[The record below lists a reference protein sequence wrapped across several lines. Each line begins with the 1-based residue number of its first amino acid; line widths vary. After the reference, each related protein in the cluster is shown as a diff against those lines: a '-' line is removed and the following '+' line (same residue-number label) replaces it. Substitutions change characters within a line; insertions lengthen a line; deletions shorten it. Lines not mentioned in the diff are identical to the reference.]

1 MGTRSV
7 RTVLVM
13 SCILPAVLGGA
24 LGTVSGQT
32 ALPIR
37 RVATPA
43 ATGPRLGSADFTPSP
58 NRPVG
63 WRGDGTGRFPA
74 ATPPIA
80 WQRKQVGADYTTKGI
95 VWMTPLPN
103 TGVSSPIIVGERIF
117 VTAEVSDLVCL
128 DKRTGRVLWIRS
140 NPEFE
145 GVPPAD
151 RKANPAYT
159 RTLDPLVPQLVKAN
173 ADAVETLNAL
183 RPTAAARPTG
193 PPAPTLV
200 RKRELDKQ
208 IYKLER
214 SADRKRFDRNWAQ
227 EVFGFSGP
235 TPSSDGQHVYVFFT
249 TGVVACYDLE
259 GNRKWINRGGTGMS
273 EHGNFA
279 SPLLG
284 ENRLVVWAAEMRG
297 YDSQTGKLVWTNPA
311 EAGNTYGSLF
321 RIRAGNEQVAAFQSG
336 YFTRIS
342 DGKPI
347 WGERV
352 FGDAVATPIVQEHS
366 VFAWVGYP
374 RNSEKLGFKAYRV
387 PASTAGKWPAA
398 AYAFPVDWASDQ
410 LPEDKKRPFE
420 RSYTASPLCVD
431 GLIYQMTQGGGLSV
445 HDAATG
451 EPLYRKVLAMRPRTE
466 YWGWA
471 GASASPTL
479 AGNYVYLMDN
489 QGTTIVIKPG
499 KRYVEVAHNVIEESG
514 DGKTQVQNVS
524 TPIFEGTRMYYRTP
538 GYLYCIGE

>member
-1 MGTRSV
+1 M
-7 RTVLVM
+7 
-13 SCILPAVLGGA
+13 LPAVLAGA

-32 ALPIR
+32 TLPIR
-37 RVATPA
+37 RVAAPA

-80 WQRKQVGADYTTKGI
+80 WQRKQAGADCATKGI

-103 TGVSSPIIVGERIF
+103 TSVSSPIIVGDRIF

-145 GVPPAD
+145 RVPAGD
-151 RKANPAYT
+151 RKANPAYV

-173 ADAVETLNAL
+173 ADAVKTLNAL
-183 RPTAAARPTG
+183 RPTAAARPG
-193 PPAPTLV
+193 GSPAPALV
-200 RKRELDKQ
+200 RKRELDKE
-208 IYKLER
+208 IYKLQR

-235 TPSSDGQHVYVFFT
+235 TPTSDGQHVYVFFT

-279 SPLLG
+279 SPLLC

-297 YDSQTGKLVWTNPA
+297 YDSQTGKLLWTNPA
-311 EAGNTYGSLF
+311 EGGNTYGSLF

-336 YFTRIS
+336 FFARIS

-352 FGDAVATPIVQEHS
+352 FGDAVATPIAQEHF

-387 PASTAGKWPAA
+387 PASTEGKWPAA

-420 RSYTASPLCVD
+420 RSYTASPLYVD
-431 GLIYQMTQGGGLSV
+431 GLIYQMTQGGGLMV

-451 EPLYRKVLAMRPRTE
+451 EPVYRKVLSMKPHTE

-538 GYLYCIGE
+538 GYLYCIGDK